1 MIVVADI
8 GNTRIK
14 WARVERGTLAHFGD
28 ATLADG
34 GDAAVGALLAAVGE
48 PGTLLVVANVAG
60 PEIEAVLRQRAAERE
75 TTLTVVRP
83 AAAAFG
89 VRCAYA
95 DPARLGAD
103 RWVAIVAAHL
113 LVPGP
118 ACVIDAG
125 TTVTLDAVT
134 ADGVHVGGLIMAG
147 PAMIARVLERETR
160 GIGRTSV
167 AETAAG
173 GLAILGASTNAAVA
187 HGAMLGIAA
196 GIDRAV
202 AEVCAGLDAVPAVVL
217 TGGGAP
223 ALKPWLRTEVSY
235 RPHFVLEGL
244 ARIAAQT

>member
-14 WARVERGTLAHFGD
+14 WARVERDALAQLGD
-28 ATLADG
+28 AALAGG
-34 GDAAVGALLAAVGE
+34 GDAAVDALLGAIDE
-48 PGTLLVVANVAG
+48 PGTGLVVANVAG
-60 PEIEAVLRQRAAERE
+60 PEIEATLRARAVARGM
-75 TTLTVVRP
+75 TITVVRP

-89 VRCAYA
+89 VRCAYP

-134 ADGVHVGGLIMAG
+134 ADGAHLGGLIMAG
-147 PAMIARVLERETR
+147 PAMIARALERETR

-167 AETAAG
+167 AETATD
-173 GLAILGASTNAAVA
+173 GLAILGTTTNAAVA

-202 AEVCAGLDAVPAVVL
+202 AEVCTGLEAAPAVVL
-217 TGGGAP
+217 TGGGAC